1 MELLKLLS
9 ANEIV
14 AQVFCFLLLLFI
26 LRVVLWKRFLKV
38 LDDRKE
44 RIVSELRSIEAAKMA
59 VEEMK
64 SSYETKVSEI
74 EEEARAKIQEA
85 VNNGKRIADE
95 IKQKAEKYGEKILE
109 NAKDNIR
116 TELAKAKEELKDK
129 IVDLT
134 ISVAE
139 KVIQEKLSGI
149 EEKRLVE
156 DFLKGIEPK

>member
-9 ANEIV
+9 TNEIV
-14 AQVFCFLLLLFI
+14 SQVICFLLLLFI
-26 LRVVLWKRFLKV
+26 LRAALWKRFLKV

-44 RIVSELRSIEAAKMA
+44 RIASEFRSIEAAKLA
-59 VEEMK
+59 AEETK
-64 SSYETKVSEI
+64 ASYEIRMAAI
-74 EEEARAKIQEA
+74 EEEARSKIQDA
-85 VNNGKRIADE
+85 IQSGKRIAEE
-95 IKQKAEKYGEKILE
+95 IREKAEKYGEKVLE

-116 TELAKAKEELKDK
+116 IELAKAKEDLKYK

-139 KVIQEKLSGI
+139 RVIQEKLSGE

>member
-14 AQVFCFLLLLFI
+14 AQVICFLLLLFI

-44 RIVSELRSIEAAKMA
+44 RIVSEFRSIEAAKLA

-64 SSYETKVSEI
+64 SSYETKVNEI

-85 VNNGKRIADE
+85 VNNGKRIAEE
-95 IKQKAEKYGEKILE
+95 IRQRAEKYGEKVLE

-116 TELAKAKEELKDK
+116 TELAKAKEELKYK

-139 KVIQEKLSGI
+139 KVIQERLSGE
-149 EEKRLVE
+149 EEKKLVE

>member
-14 AQVFCFLLLLFI
+14 AQVICFLLLLFI

-44 RIVSELRSIEAAKMA
+44 RIVSEFRSIEAAKLA

-64 SSYETKVSEI
+64 SSYETKVNEI

-85 VNNGKRIADE
+85 VNNGKRIAEE
-95 IKQKAEKYGEKILE
+95 IKQRAEKYGEKILE

-116 TELAKAKEELKDK
+116 TELAKAKEELKYK

-139 KVIQEKLSGI
+139 KVIQERLSGE
-149 EEKRLVE
+149 EEKKLVE

>member
-26 LRVVLWKRFLKV
+26 LRAVLWKRFLKV

-44 RIVSELRSIEAAKMA
+44 KIVSEFRSIEAAKLA

-64 SSYETKVSEI
+64 SSYEIKVNEI

-85 VNNGKRIADE
+85 VNNGKRIGEE
-95 IKQKAEKYGEKILE
+95 IRQKAEKYGEKILE

-116 TELAKAKEELKDK
+116 TELAKAKEELKYK

-139 KVIQEKLSGI
+139 KVIQERLS
-149 EEKRLVE
+149 
-156 DFLKGIEPK
+156 

>member
-14 AQVFCFLLLLFI
+14 AQVLCFLLLLFI

-44 RIVSELRSIEAAKMA
+44 RIASEFRSIEAAKLA
-59 VEEMK
+59 VEEIK
-64 SSYETKVSEI
+64 ASYETKVSEI

-85 VNNGKRIADE
+85 IQDGKRIAEE
-95 IKQKAEKYGEKILE
+95 IKEKAEKYGEKLLE

-116 TELAKAKEELKDK
+116 TELAKAKDELKDK

-139 KVIQEKLSGI
+139 KVIQERLSGE
-149 EEKRLVE
+149 EEKKLVE

>member
-14 AQVFCFLLLLFI
+14 AQVICFLLLLFI
-26 LRVVLWKRFLKV
+26 LRVALWKRFLKV

-44 RIVSELRSIEAAKMA
+44 KIASEFKNIEAAKLA
-59 VEEMK
+59 VEELR
-64 SSYETKVSEI
+64 SSYETKMGAI
-74 EEEARAKIQEA
+74 EEAARAKIQEA
-85 VNNGKRIADE
+85 INDGKRIAEE

-109 NAKDNIR
+109 NAKENIK
-116 TELAKAKEELKDK
+116 TELAKAKEDLKYK

-139 KVIQEKLSGI
+139 KVIEEKLSGI

-156 DFLKGIEPK
+156 DFLKGMESK